1 MAIARKSNQL
11 TKAKQKK
18 KTEREGRGKNES
30 FPSRQQIIIG
40 DMISR
45 IERH

>member
-11 TKAKQKK
+11 TKTKQKK
-18 KTEREGRGKNES
+18 ETERGEGEKNES
-30 FPSRQQIIIG
+30 FPSRQQITID